1 MIDYAN
7 TLIHSRNKYSL
18 DSSLSRTSLLSLFVG
33 DGRENMII
41 IMKIVVAKQLE
52 LKLTVR
58 W

>member
-18 DSSLSRTSLLSLFVG
+18 DLTSLSRTSLLSLFVG

-41 IMKIVVAKQLE
+41 IMKIVVAKQLK

-58 W
+58 